1 MSKISQEMRLS
12 YNDPFPHL
20 FLAKFYDNGKL
31 YYCLSSFLAFEV
43 QKNEQ
48 IKIQTTSEN
57 LLSQDILYSYEVFC
71 VVYIKTDNLFNFS

>member
-20 FLAKFYDNGKL
+20 FLAKYDNGKL

-43 QKNEQ
+43 QKNE
-48 IKIQTTSEN
+48 
-57 LLSQDILYSYEVFC
+57 
-71 VVYIKTDNLFNFS
+71 

>member
-43 QKNEQ
+43 QKNE
-48 IKIQTTSEN
+48 
-57 LLSQDILYSYEVFC
+57 
-71 VVYIKTDNLFNFS
+71 